1 MSIPA
6 RYCSITPTG
15 CVVTISERRGVVR
28 YAVWMLPCA
37 LAGLAWWA
45 LRPMPAPPSLP
56 SAPRT
61 VATPATADMAPSAAM
76 AHAVMPAWAADVDVP
91 PGPELD
97 ERGNLRL
104 TRALRTYY
112 DYFLAVY
119 QGHGSEALERIV
131 YDDIRARVPEP
142 AATQAWQLWQRYRNY
157 VDALGRLAAESAA
170 AVNEDGLAEPVAPG
184 QLRAQWSR
192 RRSLRQQYLSD
203 VQAVWFDEDDRYDD
217 VMLDRL
223 EIASDPTLDADE
235 RARRLE
241 AADARLP
248 ETVREGRA
256 ENLRPQ
262 QIGERIDTM
271 LSAGHDTQAI
281 AATLATEYGADV
293 AQRYAMQAQQ
303 DQAWQARYAE
313 YARQRMQ
320 FEQFEGMSEPDRQHA
335 LDQLLARSFASPA
348 EALRAHVQDAASR
361 AALP

>member
-1 MSIPA
+1 
-6 RYCSITPTG
+6 
-15 CVVTISERRGVVR
+15 
-28 YAVWMLPCA
+28 
-37 LAGLAWWA
+37 
-45 LRPMPAPPSLP
+45 MPATVEVT
-56 SAPRT
+56 AP
-61 VATPATADMAPSAAM
+61 AAM

-119 QGHGSEALERIV
+119 QGHGSEALERMV

-142 AATQAWQLWQRYRNY
+142 AATQAWQLWQRYRDY
-157 VDALGRLAAESAA
+157 VDALGRLAAESGASA
-170 AVNEDGLAEPVAPG
+170 SEDALAEPVALG
-184 QLRAQWSR
+184 TLRAQWHR

-223 EIASDPTLDADE
+223 DIVSDPTLDAE
-235 RARRLE
+235 ARARRLE

-248 ETVREGRA
+248 DTVRAARA

-262 QIGERIDTM
+262 QIGERIDSM
-271 LSAGHDTQAI
+271 LSAGHDAQAI

-303 DQAWQARYAE
+303 DQAWQTKYAE

-320 FEQFEGMSEPDRQHA
+320 FEQFEGLSEADRQQA
-335 LDQLLARSFASPA
+335 LEQLLTQSFASPA
-348 EALRAHVQDAASR
+348 EALRAHVHDAASR
-361 AALP
+361 AAPP